1 MDIAAKG
8 NGFFRSITGMLA
20 RFQKRREAREEL
32 AALGSVESDRLAHD
46 VGIAHG
52 DLVALAEK
60 GEDAADLMKRRLAEE
75 GVNIK
80 CIEPVTLRDMQ
91 RCCSLCSSKGICEHE
106 LDTKPKAAA
115 WPSYCPNESTI
126 AELSARK
133 RH

>member
-1 MDIAAKG
+1 MDIATKG
-8 NGFFRSITGMLA
+8 NGFFRSITDVLA
-20 RFQKRREAREEL
+20 RFQKRRYARQEL
-32 AALGSVESDRLAHD
+32 EDLGAAESDRLAHD
-46 VGIAHG
+46 VGIAHN

-60 GEDAADLMKRRLAEE
+60 GEDAAELMERRLADE
-75 GVNIK
+75 GVDINA
-80 CIEPVTLRDMQ
+80 IEPVTLRDMQ

-106 LDTKPKAAA
+106 LDTKPRVAA